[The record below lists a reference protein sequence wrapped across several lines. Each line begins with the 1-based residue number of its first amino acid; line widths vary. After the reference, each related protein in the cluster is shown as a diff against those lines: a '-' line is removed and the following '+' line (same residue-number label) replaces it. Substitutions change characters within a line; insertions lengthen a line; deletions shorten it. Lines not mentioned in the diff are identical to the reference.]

1 MSQDTTSTATDLQTK
16 PSVCPLDCPD
26 TCSLSVVT
34 DGKHI
39 IQVRGSNA
47 NPYTAG
53 AICKKVSDYYP
64 DFIHGE
70 RRLTQPLLRTGPRGS
85 LEYKTIS
92 WEEAFDR
99 AYDGLTSA
107 IQNHGPQSVLPL
119 NYAGPHGQLAGGSM
133 DFRFFHKLGATQLD
147 RGPLCGAVRGTAYTS
162 LFGNAPGMEPEQAAK
177 SDLIVVASNNVTV
190 SNLHL
195 ARIIKAAKK
204 NGAKLIVID
213 PKKVKIAE
221 QADLYIQIKP
231 GTDIVLFLALAAELE
246 KRSALDT
253 EFIERWV
260 HGIEEYLNAAKKY
273 SLEDAAK
280 ICEIPLEQIQEFLSI
295 YTEAKN
301 VSMSVGNGAE
311 RGHSGGS
318 SIRAAMALQAITG
331 NMGRAGAG
339 VIAKQGLAFPATTGK
354 LRRPDLI
361 PEGTRMLNIVD
372 VAKHILDDSLAPP
385 IKAVFIYNHNPVCT
399 HPDQNRMRRALSRE
413 DVFIVGCD
421 VEMNDSMAYADVILP
436 ASSHFEFPDIYAAYG
451 QAHLQRA
458 EPAIPTVGNSLP
470 NTEIFRRLAARFG
483 FNDDLFKTDDYQ
495 LMDEAY
501 DPKSPLMKGL
511 RPSEVPLDRSLPM
524 LAENDQEL
532 IMCATIFPA
541 TKSGKI
547 ELYSEDME
555 LQFGY
560 GLPRYEEVTQD
571 LPFALI
577 SPSSNKR
584 TNATFG
590 GHAESI
596 AIEQLEIHPK
606 DALAK
611 GITDNSKAKIWN
623 ALGEVILL
631 AKVTD
636 KVKPGVFYSPK
647 GTWLKSSDSNQTV
660 NALINSETRTDIMSG
675 ACYNDTF
682 VDIAPA

>member
-1 MSQDTTSTATDLQTK
+1 MSPDTAATTPNLQTK

-39 IQVRGSNA
+39 IQVRGSDA

-53 AICKKVSDYYP
+53 AICKKVSNYYP

-70 RRLTQPLLRTGPRGS
+70 GRLTQPLLRTGPRGS
-85 LEYKTIS
+85 LEYKAIS
-92 WEEAFDR
+92 WEEAFDHI
-99 AYDGLTSA
+99 YNGINSA
-107 IQNHGPQSVLPL
+107 IGKYGPQSVLPL
-119 NYAGPHGQLAGGSM
+119 NYSGPHGQLAGGSM
-133 DFRFFHKLGATQLD
+133 DYRFFHKLGATQLD

-162 LFGNAPGMEPEQAAK
+162 LFGSAPGMEPEQAGK

-213 PKKVKIAE
+213 PKKIKIAE

-246 KRSALDT
+246 KCSALDT
-253 EFIERWV
+253 DFINRWV
-260 HGIEEYLNAAKKY
+260 YGIEEYLQAAKKY
-273 SLEDAAK
+273 SLDDAAR
-280 ICEIPLEQIQEFLSI
+280 ICEVPLEQIQEFLST
-295 YTEAKN
+295 YTAANN

-318 SIRAAMALQAITG
+318 SIRAAMALQVITG

-339 VIAKQGLAFPATTGK
+339 VIAKQGFAFPATPNK
-354 LRRPDLI
+354 LRRPDLM
-361 PEGTRMLNIVD
+361 PEGVRMLNIVD
-372 VAKHILDDSLAPP
+372 VAKHILDDNLAPP

-421 VEMNDSMAYADVILP
+421 VVMNDSMTYADIILP
-436 ASSHFEFPDIYAAYG
+436 ASSHFESPDIYAAYG

-458 EPAIPTVGNSLP
+458 EPVIPAVGNSLP

-501 DPKSPLMKGL
+501 DPKAPQMKGL

-532 IMCATIFPA
+532 IMCKTVFPA
-541 TKSGKI
+541 TKTGKI

-555 LQFGY
+555 QQFGY
-560 GLPRYEEVTQD
+560 GLPRYEEVTQN

-577 SPSSNKR
+577 SPSSSKR

-590 GHAESI
+590 GHKDSI
-596 AIEQLEIHPK
+596 AIEQLEIHPQ
-606 DALAK
+606 DAQAK
-611 GITDNSKAKIWN
+611 GITNNSKVRIWN

-647 GTWLKSSDSNQTV
+647 GTWLKSSDSKQTV
-660 NALINSETRTDIMSG
+660 NALINSEIRTDIMSG

>member
-1 MSQDTTSTATDLQTK
+1 MSTTMTLQTK

-26 TCSLSVVT
+26 TCSLSVLT
-34 DGKHI
+34 DGVEI
-39 IQVRGSNA
+39 IEVRGSKA

-53 AICKKVSDYYP
+53 AICKKVSSYYP

-85 LEYKTIS
+85 LEYSPIS
-92 WEEAFDR
+92 WEEALNR
-99 AYDGLTSA
+99 IHAGLTKV
-107 IQNHGPQSVLPL
+107 IDEYGPQSVLPL

-162 LFGNAPGMEPEQAAK
+162 LFGNAPGMEPEQAQQ
-177 SDLIVVASNNVTV
+177 SDLIVIASNNVTV

-195 ARIIKAAKK
+195 ARVIKAARK

-231 GTDIVLFLALAAELE
+231 GTDVVLFLALAAALE
-246 KRSALDT
+246 RRNALDKP
-253 EFIERWV
+253 FIEQWV
-260 HGIEEYLNAAKKY
+260 HGFDAYMKAARAY
-273 SLEDAAK
+273 SLQDATE
-280 ICEIPLEQIQEFLSI
+280 ICEVPLEKIVAFLDL
-295 YTEAKN
+295 YTASQN
-301 VSMSVGNGAE
+301 ISMSFGNGAE

-318 SIRAAMALQAITG
+318 SIRAAMALQVISG
-331 NMGRAGAG
+331 NMGRLGAG
-339 VIAKQGLAFPATTGK
+339 VIAKQGLAFPATSDK
-354 LRRPDLI
+354 LRRPDLA
-361 PEGTRMLNIVD
+361 PEGTRILNIIE

-458 EPAIPTVGNSLP
+458 EPVIPMVGESLP

-483 FNDDLFKTDDYQ
+483 FDDPLFKADDYQ

-501 DPKSPLMKGL
+501 DSNAPQMKGTP
-511 RPSEVPLDRSLPM
+511 PSKIPLDRSLPM
-524 LAENDQEL
+524 TAENDQEL
-532 IMCATIFPA
+532 IMCKTVFPA
-541 TKSGKI
+541 TPSGKI
-547 ELYSEDME
+547 ELYSDDLEDR
-555 LQFGY
+555 FGY
-560 GLPRYEEVTQD
+560 GLPRFEEVSKD
-571 LPFALI
+571 LSFTLI
-577 SPSSNKR
+577 TPSSSKR

-590 GHAESI
+590 GHKESMEP
-596 AIEQLEIHPK
+596 EQLEIHPR
-606 DALAK
+606 DAAK
-611 GITDNSKAKIWN
+611 KSIVNGASVRVWNS
-623 ALGEVILL
+623 LGEVNLI
-631 AKVTD
+631 AKITD

-647 GTWLKSSDSNQTV
+647 GTWLGSSGSNQTV
-660 NALINSETRTDIMSG
+660 NALINTDIKTDIMSG

-682 VDIAPA
+682 VDIEPL